1 MRPVLMQREMRRWFH
16 PVYLQVPLVVQ
27 GHLSR
32 CASLQWPGLP
42 LRLGQLQHGDLH
54 GPWRLPQRCVYVSVN
69 AASAAGFTLLPL
81 SGFE

>member
-1 MRPVLMQREMRRWFH
+1 MRRWFP
-16 PVYLQVPLVVQ
+16 PVYLQVPLVVK

-32 CASLQWPGLP
+32 RASLQWPGLP

-54 GPWRLPQRCVYVSVN
+54 GPWRLPQRCVYVCLNVT
-69 AASAAGFTLLPL
+69 SAADFMFLPL